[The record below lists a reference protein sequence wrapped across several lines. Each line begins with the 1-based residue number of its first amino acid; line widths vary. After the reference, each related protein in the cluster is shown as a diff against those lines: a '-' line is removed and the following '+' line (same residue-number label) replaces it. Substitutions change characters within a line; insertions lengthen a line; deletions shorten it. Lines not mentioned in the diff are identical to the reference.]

1 MFGNNIFGDGL
12 ATDEVPLN
20 DLLKDLRCTR
30 VIPGSFRVDDSNGPA
45 LADAQAIGLGAQNTA
60 LFGELQFLQTA
71 LEELPGHKAA
81 LFVAALG
88 RRLIAAEEDVSP
100 RSRNTDAGGDLFLT
114 LGQSAHAV

>member
-1 MFGNNIFGDGL
+1 MLGDDPL
-12 ATDEVPLN
+12 EHRRIALPVP
-20 DLLKDLRCTR
+20 RT
-30 VIPGSFRVDDSNGPA
+30 FRIDNRDRTT
-45 LADAQAIGLGAQNTA
+45 LADAQAIGLGAQNAA
-60 LFGELQFLQTA
+60 LFGELQFLQAA

-88 RRLIAAEEDVSP
+88 RRLIAAQEDVSP